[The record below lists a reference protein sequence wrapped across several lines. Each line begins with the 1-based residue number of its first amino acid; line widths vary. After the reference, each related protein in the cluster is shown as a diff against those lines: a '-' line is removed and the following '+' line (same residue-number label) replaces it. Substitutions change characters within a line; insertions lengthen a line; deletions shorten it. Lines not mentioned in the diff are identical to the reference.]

1 MFLALPMFSF
11 SFQYLILQKVNI
23 QNTWWS
29 MDFST
34 LSNIEVKDND
44 CAVYFMFQLVFF
56 YIFNFACRKHSF
68 IKKFQFRNWKRP
80 WKGLPCYSFVIK
92 LFLVY
97 DTVRLIKGYRFR
109 ILNFCT
115 LDFRPGHRNE
125 FLTLDNYWVWEF
137 LEILWIVENLL
148 EFEKIKIAYTWF
160 VTQVQKSVWGRRQ
173 WLLQELDCSLSPFVG
188 TSHQ

>member
-56 YIFNFACRKHSF
+56 I
-68 IKKFQFRNWKRP
+68 
-80 WKGLPCYSFVIK
+80 
-92 LFLVY
+92 
-97 DTVRLIKGYRFR
+97 
-109 ILNFCT
+109 
-115 LDFRPGHRNE
+115 
-125 FLTLDNYWVWEF
+125 FLTLPAANIILLKSFNSEIEKDHEKVCHVIHLSKNYF
-137 LEILWIVENLL
+137 
-148 EFEKIKIAYTWF
+148 
-160 VTQVQKSVWGRRQ
+160 
-173 WLLQELDCSLSPFVG
+173 
-188 TSHQ
+188 